1 MPISCRLMMVTIG
14 LILAQFVPAPTAV
27 AQEADGSKIYKKV
40 VPSVVWIH
48 SNRPRGYATGT
59 GTLIDLERKLVL
71 TNYHVVEEEST
82 AKLYFPTI
90 TNGQPKAEKK
100 YYKDRMS
107 SLAISGRIVAKD
119 KRADLALIQ
128 LERVPEGIVAVP
140 VSFTSA
146 EPGQAVHS
154 IGNTGKSD
162 ALWGYLQGK
171 VRTVA
176 DKKWKAQL
184 EPGRVLEFHAKV
196 VETDSATNPGDSGGP
211 LVNEKGE
218 LVGVTQGG
226 ALDAQ
231 LLSTFI
237 DVSEVRRLM
246 NSDDVKRIRGGSKV
260 TATVTKRT
268 TATTLSDAAKMFKE
282 ETAKAAQ
289 TDVDEFFKTQKLDVL
304 VETFAAVPMK
314 DVEKVKAMKSTERI
328 AYMKEWSKSRMTS
341 EKASG
346 FGILICNDPKSLYVD
361 LTEDAKARFPDDF
374 AIKVR
379 DKLIEGLKKDKR
391 DESLTEVLKMIRDN
405 IKK

>member
-1 MPISCRLMMVTIG
+1 MPTSCRLTMVTIG
-14 LILAQFVPAPTAV
+14 LILAHLIPASSAV

-90 TNGQPKAEKK
+90 SNGQPKAEKK
-100 YYKDRMS
+100 YYKDRA

-140 VSFTSA
+140 VSLTGA

-237 DVSEVRRLM
+237 DVSEVRRLI
-246 NSDDVKRIRGGSKV
+246 NSEDVKRIRGGAKV

-268 TATTLSDAAKMFKE
+268 TATTLSDAAKLFKE
-282 ETAKAAQ
+282 ETTKAAQ
-289 TDVDEFFKTQKLDVL
+289 SDIDEFFKTQKLDVL
-304 VETFAAVPMK
+304 VESFAAVPMK
-314 DVEKVKAMKSTERI
+314 DAERVKAMKSNERI
-328 AYMKEWSKSRMTS
+328 AYMKEWSKSRMAT

-391 DESLTEVLKMIRDN
+391 DESLTVVLKMIRDN

>member
-1 MPISCRLMMVTIG
+1 MANLRWSIIVCFG
-14 LILAQFVPAPTAV
+14 LITTHFVPTSLAF

-82 AKLYFPTI
+82 AKIYFPTI
-90 TNGQPKAEKK
+90 SNGQPKAEKK
-100 YYKDRMS
+100 YYKDRA
-107 SLAISGRIVAKD
+107 SLAINGRVVARD

-140 VSFTSA
+140 VSLTSA

-282 ETAKAAQ
+282 ETTKAAQ
-289 TDVDEFFKTQKLDVL
+289 TDIDDFFKTQKLDVL

-328 AYMKEWSKSRMTS
+328 AYMKEWSKSRVES

-391 DESLTEVLKMIRDN
+391 DESLAEVLKMIRDN

>member
-1 MPISCRLMMVTIG
+1 MANLRWSMLVFFG
-14 LILAQFVPAPTAV
+14 LILAQFVPASLV
-27 AQEADGSKIYKKV
+27 FAQEADGSKIYKKV

-59 GTLIDLERKLVL
+59 GTLIDLDRKLVL
-71 TNYHVVEEEST
+71 TNYHVVEEEPT

-90 TNGQPKAEKK
+90 SNGQPKAEKK
-100 YYKDRMS
+100 YYKDRA
-107 SLAISGRIVAKD
+107 SLAISGRVVARD

-140 VSFTSA
+140 LSLTGA

-282 ETAKAAQ
+282 ETTKAAQ
-289 TDVDEFFKTQKLDVL
+289 TDIDDFFKTQKLDVL

-314 DVEKVKAMKSTERI
+314 DAEKVKAMKSTERI
-328 AYMKEWSKSRMTS
+328 AYMKDWSKSRVAT

-379 DKLIEGLKKDKR
+379 DKLIDGLKKDKR

>member
-1 MPISCRLMMVTIG
+1 MAISRWSMMVAFG
-14 LILAQFVPAPTAV
+14 LILAQFVPMTLAF

-90 TNGQPKAEKK
+90 SNGQPKAEKK
-100 YYKDRMS
+100 YYKDRA
-107 SLAISGRIVAKD
+107 SLAIGGRVVARD

-140 VSFTSA
+140 VSLMSV

-211 LVNEKGE
+211 LMNEKAE

-246 NSDDVKRIRGGSKV
+246 NSDDVKRIRGGLKV
-260 TATVTKRT
+260 TATATKRT
-268 TATTLSDAAKMFKE
+268 TATTLSDAAKLFKE

-289 TDVDEFFKTQKLDVL
+289 TDIDDFFKTHKLDVL

-314 DVEKVKAMKSTERI
+314 DAEKVKGMKSTERI
-328 AYMKEWSKSRMTS
+328 AYMKEWSKSRVAS

-391 DESLTEVLKMIRDN
+391 DESLTDVLKMIRDN